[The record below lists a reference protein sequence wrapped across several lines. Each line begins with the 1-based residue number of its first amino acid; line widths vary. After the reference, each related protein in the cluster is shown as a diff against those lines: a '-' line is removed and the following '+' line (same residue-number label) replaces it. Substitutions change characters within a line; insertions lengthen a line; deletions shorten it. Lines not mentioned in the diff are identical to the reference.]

1 MAEKKFI
8 TCDGNY
14 AAAHVAY
21 MFSEVAA
28 IYPITPSSTMAE
40 LVDEWAAQGRKNIFG
55 ETVKVVEMQSE
66 AGAAGAVHGSL
77 QSGALTST
85 FTASQGLLLM
95 IPNMYKISGELLPGV
110 FHVSARALAAQ
121 SLSIFGDHQDV
132 MAARQTGFA
141 MLATSSVQEV
151 MDLAGIAHLVSLKAR
166 VPFLHFFD
174 GFRTSHEIQKIELID
189 EAALTA
195 LLDRDALKEFRAQRV
210 EILTHTAVIFTSRT
224 TVDSF
229 FHICEEA
236 RITVPETMK
245 YICQTEA
252 VALYLQ
258 KYIVY
263 RKRKISFADGSFTS
277 LIELIIKHKEEKF
290 LLALSEPHK
299 PELPETL
306 AKLKLSF
313 DPVILARTVAGD
325 LDDVKMADYDLLAL
339 YSPSDVKTLIEKFGT
354 DGLPAVAVFG
364 EGTLRAAL
372 GAGITVLANAP
383 TPEAPS
389 MVKAIDIYL
398 QKVQKGEEIEPVEL
412 VTDARK
418 EEFIRSQQ
426 HKLAK
431 KGRTRRPTTES
442 RK

>member
-1 MAEKKFI
+1 MVSQPRPAIIEKSPFYELSEKYKVEIAYKPFI
-8 TCDGNY
+8 
-14 AAAHVAY
+14 
-21 MFSEVAA
+21 
-28 IYPITPSSTMAE
+28 
-40 LVDEWAAQGRKNIFG
+40 R
-55 ETVKVVEMQSE
+55 VV
-66 AGAAGAVHGSL
+66 
-77 QSGALTST
+77 
-85 FTASQGLLLM
+85 
-95 IPNMYKISGELLPGV
+95 GV
-110 FHVSARALAAQ
+110 S
-121 SLSIFGDHQDV
+121 
-132 MAARQTGFA
+132 
-141 MLATSSVQEV
+141 
-151 MDLAGIAHLVSLKAR
+151 
-166 VPFLHFFD
+166 
-174 GFRTSHEIQKIELID
+174 
-189 EAALTA
+189 
-195 LLDRDALKEFRAQRV
+195 LKEFRAQRV

-277 LIELIIKHKEEKF
+277 FIELIIKHKDEKF

-306 AKLKLSF
+306 AKLKMSF
-313 DPVILARTVAGD
+313 DPAILARTVAAD
-325 LDDVKMADYDLLAL
+325 MDDIALTDYGLLAL
-339 YSPSDVKTLIEKFGT
+339 YSPSDVKTLVEKFGT
-354 DGLPAVAVFG
+354 ENLPAVAVFG

-372 GAGITVLANAP
+372 DAGITVLANAP

-398 QKVQKGEEIEPVEL
+398 NKVQKGEEIAPVEL
-412 VTDARK
+412 ITDTQK

-431 KGRTRRPTTES
+431 KSRARRPAEPRKIIRLCPTARSPVRNGSARSAPYVGCSRAARAVLSSRSGTYGSPKPTKYLRPRCCSPYPRSSIKGPINATCCAAAPRRPTGCKSCCCTTAGRS
-442 RK
+442 ISIWR

>member
-1 MAEKKFI
+1 MKVKSVLVSQPRPAVIEKSPFYELSQK
-8 TCDGNY
+8 Y
-14 AAAHVAY
+14 QVEVAY
-21 MFSEVAA
+21 KPF
-28 IYPITPSSTMAE
+28 I
-40 LVDEWAAQGRKNIFG
+40 R
-55 ETVKVVEMQSE
+55 VE
-66 AGAAGAVHGSL
+66 
-77 QSGALTST
+77 
-85 FTASQGLLLM
+85 
-95 IPNMYKISGELLPGV
+95 GV
-110 FHVSARALAAQ
+110 
-121 SLSIFGDHQDV
+121 
-132 MAARQTGFA
+132 T
-141 MLATSSVQEV
+141 
-151 MDLAGIAHLVSLKAR
+151 
-166 VPFLHFFD
+166 
-174 GFRTSHEIQKIELID
+174 
-189 EAALTA
+189 
-195 LLDRDALKEFRAQRV
+195 LKEFRAQRV

-277 LIELIIKHKEEKF
+277 LVELIIKHKEEKF

-306 AKLKLSF
+306 AKLKLAV
-313 DPVILARTVAGD
+313 DPVILARTVASD
-325 LDDVKMADYDLLAL
+325 LEALKMEEYDLLAL
-339 YSPSDVKTLIEKFGT
+339 YSPSDVKALVEKFGNE
-354 DGLPAVAVFG
+354 GLPAVAVFG
-364 EGTLRAAL
+364 EGTLKAAL
-372 GAGITVLANAP
+372 EVGLTVLANAP

-389 MVKAIDIYL
+389 MVKAIDLFL
-398 QKVQKGEEIEPVEL
+398 QKVEKGEEISPVEL

-418 EEFIRSQQ
+418 EEFIRTQQ

-431 KGRTRRPTTES
+431 KSRVRRTPAAES